1 MISKLN
7 NSLPLKNKKLNLHQK
22 KENTISSLYDVEYF
36 LRDLRKF
43 FKYIKLYKFFK

>member
-1 MISKLN
+1 M
-7 NSLPLKNKKLNLHQK
+7 NSENKNILPLKNKKIDFKQK